1 MFDCTSISKFG
12 HLNDMKYY
20 ENKSGGNRNMRTDIM
35 VDIETLGTKTG
46 ATIFQIA
53 AASFDITTGEVKDTV
68 NLTGDIAKYDTL
80 AVDGSTLKWWL
91 DTDADLLKTLLS
103 GGTLTEKELL
113 TSLLSWM
120 YAQAPDNKDVY
131 LWGNGI
137 LFDNVKISD
146 LCAKHDVSYPIF
158 YRNDRDVRTILEL
171 ASLKSGLTE
180 KELRASVQAENER
193 KHDAFDDVM
202 FQIRLVQKCYEIVMK

>member
-1 MFDCTSISKFG
+1 
-12 HLNDMKYY
+12 
-20 ENKSGGNRNMRTDIM
+20 MRTDIM
-35 VDIETLGTKTG
+35 LDIETLGTKTG

-53 AASFDITTGEVKDTV
+53 AASFDITTGRIKDTI
-68 NLTGDIAKYDTL
+68 NLTGDISKYETL
-80 AVDGSTLKWWL
+80 SVDGSTLKWWL

-103 GGTLTEKELL
+103 EGTLSERALVSDLL
-113 TSLLSWM
+113 TWLASQSS
-120 YAQAPDNKDVY
+120 DSKDVY

-146 LCAKHDVSYPIF
+146 LCDKQGVPYPIF

-171 ASLKSGLTE
+171 ASLKSRQTE
-180 KELRASVQAENER
+180 KELRASVTAENER

-202 FQIRLVQKCYEIVMK
+202 FQIRLVRKCYEILMK